1 MTNEDLQGQL
11 QQLHRE
17 LEQAKNVAAED
28 RDMLSHLMSDMVE
41 IAQGKEPEDKPLHHL
56 LDQLEE
62 RASEFE
68 VDHPRLATTIRQV
81 LDALNRMGI

>member
-1 MTNEDLQGQL
+1 MTNEELHGQL

-17 LEQAKNVAAED
+17 LEQAKSIAAED

-41 IAQGKEPEDKPLHHL
+41 IAQGKEPEDKPQHHL
-56 LDQLEE
+56 RDQLEE
-62 RASEFE
+62 KASEFE
-68 VDHPRLATTIRQV
+68 VDHPRLAAILRQV